1 MEKRILSRNQGRSDD
16 NIMTLRKRFK
26 VFQEQTMPVVD
37 FYSRLGKVKVVEADK
52 PADEVYASVVK
63 LFT

>member
-1 MEKRILSRNQGRSDD
+1 
-16 NIMTLRKRFK
+16 MTLRKRFK

-52 PADEVYASVVK
+52 PADEVYANVVK